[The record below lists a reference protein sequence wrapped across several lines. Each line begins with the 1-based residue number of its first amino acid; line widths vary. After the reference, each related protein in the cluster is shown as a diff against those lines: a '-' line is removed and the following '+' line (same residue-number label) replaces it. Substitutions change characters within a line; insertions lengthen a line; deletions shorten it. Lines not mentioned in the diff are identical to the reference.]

1 MAGLPNWLQPTDVLS
16 SISAG
21 TNAGLRLRQ
30 IGDEEDQQQSNNQL
44 RDQQIAAATA
54 LRQGQMSA
62 MAQYRQQQ
70 IQDAQSRIK
79 DQEAK
84 QSAADALRK
93 NIGDATLAFSKAVQG
108 GTDPEKAYEDNPA
121 ADPKLVHPLLVES
134 YKQKKDASK
143 PKAAPYGDIRGP
155 KSDTGAAYT
164 LYHVPQEDPRWN
176 SILGTNAPA
185 GTGTNYVGAAS
196 ALAPRPK
203 PVDPF
208 SLPQN
213 AAAYANA
220 GAGEPIPRQAV
231 GKYQIGKQYKGG
243 LTYLGGDPTDESSW
257 QKSGQ

>member
-1 MAGLPNWLQPTDVLS
+1 MAGLPNWLQPTDVLG

-21 TNAGLRLRQ
+21 SNAGLRLRQ

-44 RDQQIAAATA
+44 RGQQIAAATA

-108 GTDPEKAYEDNPA
+108 GADPEKAYEDNPG
-121 ADPKLVHPLLVES
+121 ADPKLVHPILAES
-134 YKQKKDASK
+134 YKQKKDSTNK
-143 PKAAPYGDIRGP
+143 QDLPYVDVTSENKMLKGLHMRVD
-155 KSDTGAAYT
+155 
-164 LYHVPQEDPRWN
+164 DPTIN
-176 SILGTNAPA
+176 AIMGTNAPP
-185 GTGTNYVGAAS
+185 GVGTNYVGAAS

-203 PVDPF
+203 PIDPF

-213 AAAYANA
+213 AAAYANS

-243 LTYLGGDPTDESSW
+243 LTYLGGDPNDESSW